1 MFFKSAYHHSI
12 DSCPIGVFQDI
23 LKRGDLQ
30 KLVIKGKPRP
40 AKLNEAWELIYDE
53 YLKLYGIPQSFKD
66 YCNKKIQA
74 GEMFAESLIEGQSW
88 KRAIYEMLNEE
99 AESAI
104 SSQQSEEFEKVL
116 AYTSKKVG
124 FRIDPKAM
132 TVREFYGYLNLAE
145 DNGK

>member
-1 MFFKSAYHHSI
+1 MFFKSTYYNSI
-12 DSCPIGVFQDI
+12 DNCPIGVFQSI
-23 LKRGDLQ
+23 LKNGDLNR
-30 KLVIKGKPRP
+30 LIIKGKPSIK
-40 AKLNEAWELIYDE
+40 KLNIAWETIYDE
-53 YLKLYGIPQSFKD
+53 YLKLYGIPQSFQD

-104 SSQQSEEFEKVL
+104 ASQQSEEFEKVL